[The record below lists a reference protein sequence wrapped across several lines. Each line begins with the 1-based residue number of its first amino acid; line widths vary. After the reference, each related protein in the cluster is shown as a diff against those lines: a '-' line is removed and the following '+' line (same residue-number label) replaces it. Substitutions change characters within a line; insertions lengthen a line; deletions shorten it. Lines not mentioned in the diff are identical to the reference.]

1 MKTGPKGIKLIK
13 SFEGKRLTGYLCP
26 AMIPTIG
33 YGHTG
38 IVNGKF
44 VVPGMKITS
53 KVADELLKQDLAKF
67 EKLVEKYPKYK
78 FTQNE
83 FDAMVSFA
91 YNLGSID
98 KLTANGTRSK
108 EVIADKLLAYNKANG
123 VALKGLTRRRKAER
137 KLFLTKIK

>member
-1 MKTGPKGIKLIK
+1 MKTGPKGIKLII
-13 SFEGKRLTGYLCP
+13 SFEGCRLTAYQCP
-26 AMIPTIG
+26 ARVWTIG

-38 IVNGKF
+38 TVDGKAICA
-44 VVPGMKITS
+44 GMKITS
-53 KVADELLKQDLAKF
+53 AKAMELLQDDLEKF
-67 EKLVEKYPKYK
+67 EKLVAKYPKYK

-123 VALKGLTRRRKAER
+123 VALKGLTKRRKAER
-137 KLFLTKIK
+137 ALFLAKI

>member
-13 SFEGKRLTGYLCP
+13 SFEGCRLIAYKCP
-26 AMIPTIG
+26 AGIWTIG

-38 IVNGKF
+38 F
-44 VVPGMKITS
+44 VDGRAICAGMKITS
-53 KVADELLKQDLAKF
+53 AKATELLQDDLEKF

-91 YNLGSID
+91 YNTGSID
-98 KLTANGTRSK
+98 KLTINGTRPK
-108 EVIADKLLAYNKANG
+108 EVVAEKILAYNKANG
-123 VALKGLTRRRKAER
+123 VALKGLTRRRKVEHT
-137 KLFLTKIK
+137 LFTSKSQ